1 MPALDTL
8 QFAEY
13 LRKNGVPTAQA
24 DAIADGFNKQL
35 EEHVLTHIA
44 TKQDLASALDKLE
57 ARLINRLTEQSASS
71 SKEIANL
78 EMRMT
83 TKLFASQ
90 IGIAGLIVA
99 LMKFI

>member
-24 DAIADGFNKQL
+24 DAIADGFNKQV
-35 EEHVLTHIA
+35 EEHVLTHFA
-44 TKQDLASALDKLE
+44 TKQDLTSALDKLE
-57 ARLINRLTEQSASS
+57 ARLVVSNT
-71 SKEIANL
+71 KEITSL